1 MTTTL
6 PLIGVTSGLRLESE
20 SQQTSELYVARR
32 YLNALEDAGG
42 LGVPLPIVRTEAEA
56 EQLLDRLD
64 GLLLTGGADIP
75 PDYYGEDRHPAT
87 KDLPRERV
95 ESELTLVRRA
105 LELDKP
111 LLAICY
117 GHQLLCVALGG
128 TLYQHIGGDVQ
139 SDLEH
144 RPSGG
149 ARAALHPVTVTP
161 SRLARIVKEETC
173 EVPSSHHQC
182 VKEPPTVCEVTARAP
197 DGIIEALEHKGTRF
211 VVGVQWHPELARQ
224 DPWSRRLF
232 DAFVGEC
239 AG

>member
-1 MTTTL
+1 MATTL
-6 PLIGVTSGLRLESE
+6 PFIGVTSGLRLESE
-20 SQQTSELYVARR
+20 RQQSTELYVARR

-42 LGVPLPIVRTEAEA
+42 LGVPLPILRDEEGS
-56 EQLLDRLD
+56 EQLLNRLD

-75 PDYYGEDRHPAT
+75 PDYYGEERRPET

-95 ESELTLVRRA
+95 DFELALVRRA

-149 ARAALHPVTVTP
+149 ARAARHLVTVTQG
-161 SRLARIVKEETC
+161 RLARIVQGETC

-197 DGIIEALEHKGTRF
+197 DGIIEALEHKGKRF
-211 VVGVQWHPELARQ
+211 ALGVQWHPELARQ

-232 DAFVGEC
+232 DAFVREC
-239 AG
+239 VG